1 MCQPNPFQ
9 HYSKSPFG
17 GKMFDI
23 LEMIKLHVWLS
34 VTPRTTACQ
43 ASLFLTVSWS
53 LHKFTSIVSVM
64 SSSHLILCFPLLL
77 LPSIFLSIRVSSNE
91 SGLLIRW
98 PNYWRFS
105 ISPSKVYYSWF
116 PLGLTRL
123 ISLQSKGLSKVFS
136 NTTLQ
141 KHQFFSLLYGPN
153 LTSIH
158 NYWKNNSSD
167 FFFNFYWQSNVSD
180 F

>member
-1 MCQPNPFQ
+1 M
-9 HYSKSPFG
+9 S
-17 GKMFDI
+17 MV
-23 LEMIKLHVWLS
+23 LETLLML
-34 VTPRTTACQ
+34 
-43 ASLFLTVSWS
+43 
-53 LHKFTSIVSVM
+53 
-64 SSSHLILCFPLLL
+64 SSHLVMSDSLWPYGLQHARFPVLCHLLELAQTHSIESVMASNHLVLCFPLLL
-77 LPSIFLSIRVSSNE
+77 LPSIFLSIKVSSNE
-91 SGLLIRW
+91 SALLIRW

-167 FFFNFYWQSNVSD
+167 FFKNFYWQSNVSD